1 MTSGGHA
8 RSGPAKDPNALRRE
22 RDNFTLRQLPRT
34 PYAGPVPA
42 YPLPAAIV
50 RIQVSEEGRTWKEN
64 SPDASRDRNA
74 REAFLWAWA
83 WTLPQAHVW
92 AQDEWRWLDIAMWV
106 RLQAV
111 CEAVDAPASDRNS
124 LHRFACKIGFGP
136 DGLKENGWS
145 IAADALAEKRAA
157 DVPAEPAAVSAKDRL
172 RKAL

>member
-1 MTSGGHA
+1 
-8 RSGPAKDPNALRRE
+8 
-22 RDNFTLRQLPRT
+22 
-34 PYAGPVPA
+34 
-42 YPLPAAIV
+42 
-50 RIQVSEEGRTWKEN
+50 
-64 SPDASRDRNA
+64 
-74 REAFLWAWA
+74 
-83 WTLPQAHVW
+83 
-92 AQDEWRWLDIAMWV
+92 MWV

>member
-34 PYAGPVPA
+34 PYAGPVPRF
-42 YPLPAAIV
+42 PLPPAIV
-50 RIQVSEEGRTWKEN
+50 RIEMSEDGRRWKEN
-64 SPDASRDRNA
+64 NAEASKDRNE
-74 REAFLWAWA
+74 REAHLWAWA

-145 IAADALAEKRAA
+145 IAADALAEKRLPGA
-157 DVPAEPAAVSAKDRL
+157 PAEPAAVSAKDRL
-172 RKAL
+172 RAAK